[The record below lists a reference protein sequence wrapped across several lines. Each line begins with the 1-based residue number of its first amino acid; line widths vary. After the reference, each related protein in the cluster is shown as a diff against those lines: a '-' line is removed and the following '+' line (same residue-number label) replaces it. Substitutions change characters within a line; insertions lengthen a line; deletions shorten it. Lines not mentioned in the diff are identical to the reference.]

1 MTKNNAV
8 KRQIKDSKGKIL
20 QDREEIIKQYKEYYK
35 QLLTIRKSDNMAEE
49 IAEER
54 VNKEF
59 ESIMK
64 QKNDSRREKIIFAM
78 VKEATSTMKKR
89 KAGDKF
95 GCKAEWLIEGGDEM
109 IKSREVLYNRIEQ
122 EKIIPRQL
130 QQVIIKSVH
139 KKGSSEE
146 LSKHQRG
153 LFLVNIVSKVYEK
166 VKKTQNET
174 KHNKMSEMQTAGK
187 NQRSTMDN
195 IVIVSAIIEQRRIEK
210 SNTYI
215 FFADAVKCFDKLWLQ
230 DCIIELAKLGYS
242 KNDLD
247 II

>member
-1 MTKNNAV
+1 MKELIRMQKELRKEFQAETNYYNKKQIIKRIKMIKEHIIDKLKESRGNKVHKIADSIKRNVDNGSKIWEVKRRVTKNNAV

-166 VKKTQNET
+166 VKK
-174 KHNKMSEMQTAGK
+174 
-187 NQRSTMDN
+187 
-195 IVIVSAIIEQRRIEK
+195 
-210 SNTYI
+210 NT
-215 FFADAVKCFDKLWLQ
+215 
-230 DCIIELAKLGYS
+230 E
-242 KNDLD
+242 
-247 II
+247 